1 MDVTKRQMILENSI
15 KNIIKEVNEE
25 INIETINN
33 NSHLKND
40 LGLDSYN
47 LALLTVKIE
56 DEYEIDIFEDGIV
69 TTFGEI
75 IEILNNK

>member
-1 MDVTKRQMILENSI
+1 MILENSI

>member
-1 MDVTKRQMILENSI
+1 MILENSI

-33 NSHLKND
+33 KSHLKND

-75 IEILNNK
+75 IKILNNK

>member
-1 MDVTKRQMILENSI
+1 MILLMENRI
-15 KNIIKEVNEE
+15 KEIIKEIIEE
-25 INIETINN
+25 IDIQTINE

-40 LGLDSYN
+40 LGLDSFN

-75 IEILNNK
+75 MERLNNK

>member
-1 MDVTKRQMILENSI
+1 MILENSI
-15 KNIIKEVNEE
+15 KNIKKEVNEE

-33 NSHLKND
+33 KSHLKND

-75 IEILNNK
+75 IKILNNK